1 VANFVEVFLAKEGHP
16 GVVGLNLL
24 EKIQFP
30 NLPSLYGAMLAGVN
44 AVLVSAGIPR
54 AVPGVLDHFAAGR
67 GAEPVLDA
75 TDADP
80 TAPVKLRFESAD
92 YFATPARELKRPQ
105 FLAIVSSATLAIML
119 AKKSAGRA
127 ISVIRAKV
135 SGVPTVRSATV
146 AQGNLSTTS
155 CAKAAPLPTRRDG
168 NVCAT
173 LCWPTW
179 IWGNAS
185 PRKSSFPRSPRA
197 AMRPTW
203 RAF

>member
-119 AKKSAGRA
+119 AKKSAGRFEGFIVEGGMA
-127 ISVIRAKV
+127 
-135 SGVPTVRSATV
+135 G
-146 AQGNLSTTS
+146 GH
-155 CAKAAPLPTRRDG
+155 
-168 NVCAT
+168 
-173 LCWPTW
+173 
-179 IWGNAS
+179 NAS
-185 PRKSSFPRSPRA
+185 PCGSRAPGPGGRTSRHRVRILRRVWTRSRVESPGVRAQSRKCGARFHRSTGFA
-197 AMRPTW
+197 DGVSV
-203 RAF
+203 